1 MSYQL
6 GIDLGTTYTA
16 AAVCRSQDR
25 GWAEPEVVTLGTR
38 SAIVPSVMFVAP
50 EGSVVVGEAAER
62 RALTDPGRV
71 VREFKRRIGD
81 PTPIVVAGQ
90 AWAPEEL
97 AARLARWVVDRVAE
111 REGGPA
117 ERIAVTHPASWG
129 SHKLDLLASALAGE
143 GVTATFLAE
152 PQAAA
157 LHYAAA
163 ERVPTGAAIAVYD
176 LGGGTFDAAVVR
188 KGDPA
193 IAPTTAG
200 FGLLGRPE
208 GLERLGGVDFDDV
221 VFEHVRTGLPEAFD
235 ELDETDPAVLA
246 AVARVRRECTEA
258 KEALS
263 SDTDVSIPVLMP
275 AGRGS
280 VRLHRSEFEAMIR
293 PQVEETVAALR
304 AAVVSAGLSPEELT
318 AVLLVGGS
326 SRVPLVAQLVS
337 EQLGR
342 PVAVD
347 TDPKNAIAKGAALA
361 ISPTPTAS
369 WPGVTIE
376 PVPPGFVPSPRLPA
390 LAEGTTGTSDR
401 IPVLA
406 SAGGPLAAPPAR
418 PALHSLA
425 PSYEVAPAVSLRPGT
440 GRQLAPAAWE
450 HQQAKAERPVGL
462 LVGIGGLL
470 ASAAVIAAV
479 MLWPTTPS
487 AAEIGSDKRPSD
499 AVSTLVPVPDSVPA
513 APEPAPADSGGSNS
527 DGGGGAAPGGAPA
540 RGGAAPARGGAT
552 PTPSAVTDPQPGG
565 ATTTD
570 PSPVTSTTI
579 PGGGT
584 GSTTGANPTGGNPT
598 GGNPT
603 GGTPAGGNPTGSNP
617 GGNPTGSN
625 PGSNPTGSNPGS
637 NPTGSNPTGSN
648 PTGSN
653 PTGGGTTTGGS
664 TPATGGGS
672 AAPTGLGPAV
682 SPPAALTEGSP
693 AV

>member
-25 GWAEPEVVTLGTR
+25 GWVEPEVVTLGTR

-50 EGSVVVGEAAER
+50 DGSVVVGEAAER
-62 RALTDPGRV
+62 RALTDPARV

-97 AARLARWVVDRVAE
+97 AARLVRWVVDRVAE

-117 ERIAVTHPASWG
+117 DRIAVTHPASWG
-129 SHKLDLLASALAGE
+129 AHKLDLFTAALAVE

-163 ERVPTGAAIAVYD
+163 ERVPAGAAIAVYD

-208 GLERLGGVDFDDV
+208 GLERLGGVDFDDA
-221 VFEHVRTGLPEAFD
+221 VFEHVYSGLPEAFAD
-235 ELDETDPAVLA
+235 LDETDPAVLA

-293 PQVEETVAALR
+293 PQVEETVSALR
-304 AAVVSAGLSPEELT
+304 AAVASAGLSPEELS

-347 TDPKNAIAKGAALA
+347 ADPKNAIAKGAALA

-369 WPGVTIE
+369 WPGVAIE
-376 PVPPGFVPSPRLPA
+376 PVPPGFVPSPRPPA
-390 LAEGTTGTSDR
+390 FAEGTTGTSDR

-406 SAGGPLAAPPAR
+406 SAGGALAAPPAR
-418 PALHSLA
+418 PALRSLA
-425 PSYEVAPAVSLRPGT
+425 PSYEVGPDGVPRESAVSLLPDT
-440 GRQLAPAAWE
+440 GRQLLAPPAWQ
-450 HQQAKAERPVGL
+450 HQKKAERPVGL

-487 AAEIGSDKRPSD
+487 AAEVGANKPSD
-499 AVSTLVPVPDSVPA
+499 AVSTLAPIPGSVPA
-513 APEPAPADSGGSNS
+513 APEPAPDDSGARNG
-527 DGGGGAAPGGAPA
+527 DGGGGAAPDGAPARGGAAPGGAPA
-540 RGGAAPARGGAT
+540 R
-552 PTPSAVTDPQPGG
+552 PTPSAVTGPPPGSG
-565 ATTTD
+565 TTTD
-570 PSPVTSTTI
+570 PSPVTTTTGNATSTTTRATTTTNST
-579 PGGGT
+579 PTTTNTTPTTTTTTRTTTTNTTPTTTTTTNTNTNQGGGT
-584 GSTTGANPTGGNPT
+584 
-598 GGNPT
+598 
-603 GGTPAGGNPTGSNP
+603 P
-617 GGNPTGSN
+617 GGNTAP
-625 PGSNPTGSNPGS
+625 
-637 NPTGSNPTGSN
+637 
-648 PTGSN
+648 
-653 PTGGGTTTGGS
+653 GGS
-664 TPATGGGS
+664 SVATLGS
-672 AAPTGLGPAV
+672 APPAGPGPAF
-682 SPPAALTEGSP
+682 SPAGSITEGSP
-693 AV
+693 TV